1 MKQLDNRV
9 SFNDTLNADES
20 QSLSVETGRATQVMI
35 LIDDGETGSKPS
47 QYTLEQEIFT
57 QEFDDYH
64 FYAEES
70 QEQSRSWIDS
80 AFGEKMRFT
89 FTNTSGSPGE
99 YRIVI
104 NVYQRR

>member
-9 SFNDTLNADES
+9 GFSGTLNPDES
-20 QSLSVETGRATQVMI
+20 TSLSVETARATQVMI
-35 LIDDGETGSKPS
+35 LIDDGQSGSKPS
-47 QYTLEQEIFT
+47 QYSLKQEIFT

-64 FYAEES
+64 FYDTVTE
-70 QEQSRSWIDS
+70 EQSRSWIDS

-89 FTNTSGSPGE
+89 FTNTSGSAGD